1 MSKDVKTT
9 LSEDQI
15 RTLVQAAIKVK
26 EHAYAPYSKFPVG
39 AAVLSSNGQIYC
51 GCNVENAAYPVG
63 SCAEA
68 SAISAM
74 VSAGQ
79 LQIEAIAVVGNGP
92 ELCTPCGACRQR
104 IREFAIATTPIYVA
118 DDTAAYQRFTLEE
131 LLPQSFGPDNLSL

>member
-1 MSKDVKTT
+1 LSKDVKTT

-79 LQIEAIAVVGNGP
+79 LQIDYADLCSRRHSGLSAIYV
-92 ELCTPCGACRQR
+92 RR
-104 IREFAIATTPIYVA
+104 IATAILWA
-118 DDTAAYQRFTLEE
+118 
-131 LLPQSFGPDNLSL
+131 G